1 MKNIVIGCLLSLI
14 FITSASAIELSQD
27 VIEKTKNPNNAIIIY
42 RNGDAFVS
50 EDTSLKPILEYISEN
65 GSMKGAFVFDK
76 TVGKSEALLYVYG
89 KAKFV
94 YGERMSIE
102 AQKILIRHGIQH
114 KEGKLVGEILTPD
127 NTDVRPCDAAVKNI
141 KKAKAAYT
149 LFTEESGAL
158 D

>member
-1 MKNIVIGCLLSLI
+1 MKRIISAIFLSLV
-14 FITSASAIELSQD
+14 FLTAADAIELSQE

-42 RNGDAFVS
+42 KDGNAFVS
-50 EDTSLKPILEYISEN
+50 EDAGLSPVIEYIREN
-65 GSMKGAFVFDK
+65 GTMKGAFVFDK

-127 NTDVRPCDAAVKNI
+127 NTDVRPCDKAVKDI
-141 KKAKAAYT
+141 KKAKNAYI
-149 LFTEESGAL
+149 LFTEENAPL
-158 D
+158 N

>member
-1 MKNIVIGCLLSLI
+1 MNRIISAIFLSLI
-14 FITSASAIELSQD
+14 FVLTASAIELSQE
-27 VIEKTKNPNNAIIIY
+27 VIDKTKNPNNAIIIY
-42 RNGDAFVS
+42 KDGDAFVS
-50 EDTSLKPILEYISEN
+50 EDTSLSPVIEYLQNN
-65 GSMKGAFVFDK
+65 GNMKGAFVFDK

-127 NTDVRPCDAAVKNI
+127 NTDVRPCDKAVNDI
-141 KKAKAAYT
+141 KKAKAAYF
-149 LFTEESGAL
+149 LFTEENAPL
-158 D
+158 N